1 MKKTVI
7 GIDLGTTY
15 SCVAHINENGKPE
28 IVRNADGE
36 STTPSVVWFDG
47 EEVVIGHRA
56 KEMSLIQP
64 NEVCSFVKRSMGNE
78 NFTFDINGVKYAPS
92 DISAL
97 ILRKLVQDASVALGE
112 TITDVVITVPAYFSF
127 KEREATKRAG
137 ELAGLNVT
145 QLINE
150 PTAAAFAYGIK
161 PNSSNEQNEQFVL
174 VYDLGGGTFDTTLI
188 RISNRG
194 IDVICTD
201 GNHQLGG
208 KDWDDRLAQQLMNK
222 FNDLTNQQ
230 VDISDALEFANDL
243 LIKAETVK
251 KTLSSNMSSKTTI
264 SYQGERAVVEITRN
278 EFEHITNDLVNQTL
292 ELTQNM
298 MAVARGRGCN
308 RIDKMILVGGSSKM
322 PMIAKRLKQK
332 FGAEPQ
338 IYEPDEAV
346 AKGAACI
353 GNPFIN
359 RLPVR
364 NVSSKTF
371 GITVLDGYDSNQVPQ
386 LSVTNL
392 VYRNTSLPVEV
403 SEQFGTIAENQ
414 KIIVV
419 ELVES
424 NHDKPENGDEES
436 IIDIK
441 EVNPLWA
448 GDLLIQPGLP
458 KNSLVDITFRININ
472 GQLEISA
479 YDPAS
484 GNKIYKAIPEV
495 NVDAEKVRILR
506 EIVIT

>member
-1 MKKTVI
+1 MTVL

-15 SCVAHINENGKPE
+15 SCVAYINEKGKPE
-28 IVRNADGE
+28 ILRNADGE

-47 EEVVIGHRA
+47 EEVVVGQEA

-78 NFTFDINGVKYAPS
+78 NFTFDINDIKYGPS

-137 ELAGLNVT
+137 EIAGLNVL
-145 QLINE
+145 QLVNE
-150 PTAAAFAYGIK
+150 PTAAAFAYGIN
-161 PNSSNEQNEQFVL
+161 PNSMDEQYIL

-188 RISNRG
+188 RMSNHEMN
-194 IDVICTD
+194 VICTD

-208 KDWDDRLAQQLMNK
+208 KDFDDRLVEHLIHK
-222 FNDLTNQQ
+222 FNELTNQQ
-230 VDISDALEFANDL
+230 VDISDAFEFSNDL
-243 LIKAETVK
+243 LKKAETAK
-251 KTLSSNMSSKTTI
+251 KTLSSNMSSRTPI
-264 SYQGERAVVEITRN
+264 SYQGERAVIEITRD
-278 EFEHITNDLVNQTL
+278 EFEQLTNDLVNQTL

-298 MAVARGRGCN
+298 MAVAKRRGCN
-308 RIDKMILVGGSSKM
+308 RIDKLILVGGSSKM
-322 PMIAKRLKQK
+322 PMIAKSLKQE
-332 FGAEPQ
+332 FGIEPQ
-338 IYEPDEAV
+338 IYDPDEAV

-353 GNPFIN
+353 GSPIIN

-403 SEQFGTIAENQ
+403 SEQFGTITKNQ

-424 NHDKPENGDEES
+424 NHDKPDNEYEES
-436 IIDIK
+436 IINLKD
-441 EVNPLWA
+441 VNPLWA
-448 GDLLIQPGLP
+448 GDLFIQPGLP
-458 KNSLVDITFRININ
+458 KNFLVDITFRINSN

-484 GNKIYKAIPEV
+484 GNKIYKTIPEV
-495 NVDAEKVRILR
+495 DIDAEKVRKLR